1 MPRLATLEDLLVH
14 QLRDAYSAERQL
26 VQAMPKLAKNASARA
41 LQSAIKEH
49 LAQTEVQVERLE
61 QVFELLGVSSRGPKC
76 KAMEGLIDEA
86 KDFLEEDADPAV
98 LDAGI
103 IAAAQRVEHYEI
115 AVYGTCIAYAARLGH
130 TEVVSLL
137 EASLSEERDTDESLT
152 ELAENGI
159 NAMAEEGR
167 TGDIEGSDNEPSS
180 NGSLKR
186 ARAQSAAKTAKTTT
200 SSGSARRTTVGSTR

>member
-1 MPRLATLEDLLVH
+1 MSRLDNLEDLLVH
-14 QLRDAYSAERQL
+14 QLRDAYSAERQM
-26 VQAMPKLAKNASARA
+26 VQAMPTLAKNATARA
-41 LQSAIKEH
+41 LQHAIKVH
-49 LAQTEVQVERLE
+49 LAQTEGHVERLE

-86 KDFLEEDADPAV
+86 KELLETDAAPAV

-115 AVYGTCIAYAARLGH
+115 AVYGTCIAYAGRLGL

-137 EASLSEERDTDESLT
+137 EASLSEERDIDESLT

-159 NAMAEEGR
+159 NAMAEGVEN
-167 TGDIEGSDNEPSS
+167 ILKAPSS
-180 NGSLKR
+180 G
-186 ARAQSAAKTAKTTT
+186 
-200 SSGSARRTTVGSTR
+200 GVRRTTVGSKR